1 MACTKKSA
9 NMKLRK
15 SLTVTA
21 FLLFVNLSLSSA
33 CFVRNC
39 PTGGKRS
46 VLLSPLQPA
55 RQCMPCGATVGGR
68 SVLGVCVS
76 ENTCCVAHLGCF
88 VNTEESKVCALENH
102 LSTPCRLEGP
112 PCGSD
117 GQDVCAVEGI
127 CCAGQ
132 NCRYDA
138 QC

>member
-1 MACTKKSA
+1 MCV
-9 NMKLRK
+9 
-15 SLTVTA
+15 TVCVYI
-21 FLLFVNLSLSSA
+21 FV
-33 CFVRNC
+33 
-39 PTGGKRS
+39 
-46 VLLSPLQPA
+46 
-55 RQCMPCGATVGGR
+55 QCMPCGATVGGR

-127 CCAGQ
+127 CCAGRTYTSIDLRPSSVFHSY
-132 NCRYDA
+132 NGITIIGYHILYI
-138 QC
+138 